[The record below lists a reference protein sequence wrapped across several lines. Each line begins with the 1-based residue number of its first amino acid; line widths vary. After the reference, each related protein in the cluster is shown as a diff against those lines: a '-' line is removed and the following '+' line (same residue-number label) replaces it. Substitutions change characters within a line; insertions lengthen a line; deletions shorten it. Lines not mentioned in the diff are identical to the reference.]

1 MNTTKSRRLMTLLTA
16 LLALSMFAAAC
27 GGSDEAESATGTATS
42 ECGTDNSVTKGDT
55 RLLTS
60 RLLLWHQ
67 ATHRTLRS
75 HKA

>member
-42 ECGTDNSVTKGDT
+42 ECGTDNSVTKGDKVT
-55 RLLTS
+55 DLS
-60 RLLLWHQ
+60 VAVVAQ